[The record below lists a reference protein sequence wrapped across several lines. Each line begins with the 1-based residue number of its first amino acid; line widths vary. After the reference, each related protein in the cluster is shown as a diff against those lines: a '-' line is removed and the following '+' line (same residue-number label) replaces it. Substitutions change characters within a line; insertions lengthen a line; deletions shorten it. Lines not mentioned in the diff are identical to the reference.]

1 VDVPFYKQT
10 LDFSCGPACL
20 LMALKAQDAATPH
33 SFELEVDLWREATI
47 GAVPATMPHG
57 LALAAWRRGFSTRLV
72 VSSTNPPFEARIRAR
87 MYVGPWQ
94 DALGRIWDD
103 LRARTL
109 AAGIRE
115 EVRPVALADVDR
127 ALDAGEVPI
136 ILTDTG
142 HFSEDEKDIPHW
154 VVVGERSHR
163 GYVVHDPLHDTAA
176 RATLN
181 AKDLEAA
188 LGYQGDQALVA
199 VGPRR

>member
-72 VSSTNPPFEARIRAR
+72 VSS
-87 MYVGPWQ
+87 
-94 DALGRIWDD
+94 LGRIWDD